1 MQLVTSINWELL
13 QFVGISLLHE
23 YLINIR
29 PFQAVF
35 RFSGAFSPG
44 RSDV

>member
-1 MQLVTSINWELL
+1 MQLVASINWELL

-23 YLINIR
+23 YVVNIR
-29 PFQAVF
+29 PFYAVY
-35 RFSGAFSPG
+35 RFPWTFSFG